1 MIIRMSNEEIKL
13 GDNNYII
20 NGSFLVAIDKAYG
33 ADADGNRSISG
44 TWVYD
49 YEIDDII
56 RNEETHIMSEK
67 ELDNLLEYIEEN
79 IEKFE

>member
-1 MIIRMSNEEIKL
+1 MIVRMSNEEIKL
-13 GDNNYII
+13 GDNNYVI
-20 NGSFLVAIDKAYG
+20 NGSFLVVIDSTYG

-44 TWVYD
+44 AWVYD

-56 RNEETHIMSEK
+56 RNEENHIMSEK